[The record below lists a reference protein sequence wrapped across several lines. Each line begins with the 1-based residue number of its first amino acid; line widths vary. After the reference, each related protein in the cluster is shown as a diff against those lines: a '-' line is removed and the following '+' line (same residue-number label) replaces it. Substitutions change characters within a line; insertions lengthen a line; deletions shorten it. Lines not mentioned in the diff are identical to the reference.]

1 MSDAPDFEKVRLGS
15 VGLGWWGG
23 VLADGA
29 AAGNEAT
36 IESCF
41 ARTEETRQKFAEA
54 RGVREAASFEEML
67 ADDEIEGIL
76 LATSHESHATLIE
89 AAAAAGKHIFV
100 EKPFTLSVEDGKR
113 AIAAAES
120 AGVVLQVGH
129 NKRRQPANRRLKQMI
144 EGGELGSVVMVETHQ
159 NAPNAM
165 KFAGEYWRASRD
177 ESPLGSMTSLGVHM
191 LDTMHYLLG
200 PVDRVF
206 AFSRSGVVPD
216 APPIDHVTSIVL
228 QFASGQQGYL
238 GTSFVVPPTI
248 NVTVRGTNGTAFN
261 EEDGTKM
268 YWQSPSNGLPRE
280 SLEIEVLDTIA
291 DEVSEFARAIRG
303 GPAPET
309 GGAEGLEVISVL
321 NAAIASVES
330 GKAESVSDF
339 R

>member
-1 MSDAPDFEKVRLGS
+1 MSESSSNDKVRLGS

-23 VLADGA
+23 VLADGV
-29 AAGNEAT
+29 AAGDEAVVV
-36 IESCF
+36 SCF
-41 ARTEETRQKFAEA
+41 ARTPETRQKFVDA
-54 RGVREAASFEEML
+54 RGVRQAASFEEML

-76 LATSHESHATLIE
+76 LATSHESHADMIE
-89 AAAAAGKHIFV
+89 AAAEAGKHIFV
-100 EKPFTLSVEDGKR
+100 EKPFTLSVDDGKR
-113 AIAAAES
+113 AIAAAEK

-129 NKRRQPANRRLKQMI
+129 NKRRQPANRRIKQLMDS
-144 EGGELGSVVMVETHQ
+144 GELGSVVMVETHQ
-159 NAPNAM
+159 NAPMALNF
-165 KFAGEYWRASRD
+165 KSEYWRASRE

-238 GTSFVVPPTI
+238 GTSFVVPPS
-248 NVTVRGTNGTAFN
+248 VALTVRGTGGTVWN
-261 EEDGTKM
+261 EEDGTKLFR
-268 YWQSPSNGLPRE
+268 QIPSEKTRE
-280 SLEIEVLDTIA
+280 SEDVEVLDTVA
-291 DEVSEFARAIRG
+291 DELSEFARAVRG

-330 GKAESVSDF
+330 GKAESVADF